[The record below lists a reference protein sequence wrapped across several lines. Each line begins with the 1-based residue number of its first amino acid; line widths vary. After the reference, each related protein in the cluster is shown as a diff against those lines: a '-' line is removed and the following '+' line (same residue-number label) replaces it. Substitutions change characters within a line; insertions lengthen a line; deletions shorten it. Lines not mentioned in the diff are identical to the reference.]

1 MSQPSSPPA
10 SGRPARR
17 TTVQGGTGG
26 AVRVA
31 AGHRAHVVN
40 TLGQQVADT
49 WAVGLHGGT
58 ALSMS
63 HSRLAT
69 GHVSP
74 RVGDVLVDDL
84 RQPML
89 AVVADTSGGG
99 HDTLIAA
106 CDPQR
111 YRALGADDGHA
122 NCSDNYR
129 AAVSA
134 AGLEPRSTPDPLN
147 LFMAVP
153 IAADGSLALEPSSA
167 PAGSEVVFEA
177 LQDLVLVVSACPQD
191 MVPISGTT
199 SAPRQIDLYTD

>member
-1 MSQPSSPPA
+1 MSEPVSRNEAGQA
-10 SGRPARR
+10 GR
-17 TTVQGGTGG
+17 TTIPGGTGG
-26 AVRVA
+26 FVRVA
-31 AGHRAHVVN
+31 AGSRVHVMN

-49 WAVGLHGGT
+49 WAVGLQAGT
-58 ALSMS
+58 VLSMS
-63 HSRLAT
+63 HTRLAT
-69 GHVSP
+69 GHLVP
-74 RVGDVLVDDL
+74 RIGDVLVDDL

-89 AVVADTSGGG
+89 ALVADTSGGA

-111 YRALGADDGHA
+111 YRALGAEEGHA

-129 AAVSA
+129 TTVVA

-153 IAADGSLALEPSSA
+153 VAADGSLTLEESSA

-177 LQDLVLVVSACPQD
+177 LQDLLLVVSACPQD
-191 MVPISGTT
+191 LVPISGSTGP
-199 SAPRQIDLYTD
+199 PRQIDLFTD